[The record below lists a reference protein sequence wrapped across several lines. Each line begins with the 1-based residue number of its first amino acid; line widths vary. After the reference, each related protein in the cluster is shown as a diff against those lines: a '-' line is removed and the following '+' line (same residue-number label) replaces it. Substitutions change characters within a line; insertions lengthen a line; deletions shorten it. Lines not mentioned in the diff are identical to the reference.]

1 MSGKKSEKGYEIG
14 YGKPPKASRF
24 RKGASSPN
32 QRGRPRKPTTEA
44 ESLVAI
50 LNEVHEVTLGGKR
63 VKMSALEISQ
73 RALAGGAM
81 SGDARAYGKLVAEMK
96 RLGVSYDTPGP
107 REVHVTVEYVDAKPQ
122 RVGHTWEDVE
132 DT

>member
-1 MSGKKSEKGYEIG
+1 MSGKKSQKDHDVGF
-14 YGKPPKASRF
+14 GKPPKSSRF

-32 QRGRPRKPTTEA
+32 PRGRPRKPTTEA

-63 VKMSALEISQ
+63 VKMSALEVSQ

-81 SGDARAYGKLVAEMK
+81 RGDARAYGKLVAEMK
-96 RLGVSYDTPGP
+96 RLGVSHDTPGP
-107 REVHVTVEYVDAKPQ
+107 REVKVTVEYVDAKPQ